1 MVILITTAVL
11 IIICI
16 LIFLLYREKKR
27 RTLEKRNISLIESMN
42 LTGIPIISFVNSD
55 KVINMILDTGS
66 NTNMI
71 DMETLKGL
79 SYKES
84 DVKNSVIGIAGE
96 TNEAN
101 YVLVPLTHNKKS
113 YDVVCLA
120 QDMSASVMAI
130 KEAYGVTIHGILGT
144 GFFTKYKYV
153 LDFCSMIAYSKQK
166 N

>member
-1 MVILITTAVL
+1 
-11 IIICI
+11 
-16 LIFLLYREKKR
+16 
-27 RTLEKRNISLIESMN
+27 MN

-55 KVINMILDTGS
+55 QIINMILDTGS

-71 DMETLKGL
+71 DQQVLKDL

-84 DVKNSVIGIAGE
+84 NAKNSVIGIAGE
-96 TNEAN
+96 TQETN
-101 YVLVPLTHNKKS
+101 YVLVPLSHNKGT

-120 QDMSASVMAI
+120 QDMSASINAI
-130 KEAYGVTIHGILGT
+130 KETYGVTIHGILGT

-153 LDFCSMIAYSKQK
+153 LDFESMIAYSKAK

>member
-1 MVILITTAVL
+1 
-11 IIICI
+11 
-16 LIFLLYREKKR
+16 
-27 RTLEKRNISLIESMN
+27 MN
-42 LTGIPIISFVNSD
+42 LTGIPIISFVNKD
-55 KVINMILDTGS
+55 KIVNMILDTGS
-66 NTNMI
+66 NTNMVDREI
-71 DMETLKGL
+71 LREL

-101 YVLVPLTHNKKS
+101 YVLVPLEHNKKS

-120 QDMSASVMAI
+120 QDMSASVSAI

-153 LDFCSMIAYSKQK
+153 LDFGSMIAYSKQK
-166 N
+166 I

>member
-1 MVILITTAVL
+1 
-11 IIICI
+11 
-16 LIFLLYREKKR
+16 
-27 RTLEKRNISLIESMN
+27 MN

-55 KVINMILDTGS
+55 QIINMIFDTGS

-71 DMETLKGL
+71 DKQILKDL
-79 SYKES
+79 SYKVS

-96 TNEAN
+96 TQEAN
-101 YVLVPLTHNKKS
+101 YVLVPLSHNKKT

-120 QDMSASVMAI
+120 QDMSASINAI
-130 KEAYGVTIHGILGT
+130 KETYGVTVHGILGT

-153 LDFCSMIAYSKQK
+153 LDFNEMIAYSKAK